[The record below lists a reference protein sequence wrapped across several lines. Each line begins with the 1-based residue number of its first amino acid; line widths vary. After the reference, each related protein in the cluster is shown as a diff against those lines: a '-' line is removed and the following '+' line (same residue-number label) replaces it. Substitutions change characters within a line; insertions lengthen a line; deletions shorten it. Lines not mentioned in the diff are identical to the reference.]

1 MVKKSSNRLKYT
13 KVVNERYTLSKK
25 HGGGQIK
32 IEAWEDINGKIVKY
46 NIAYIN
52 HSLYQQ
58 DNGRVLGY
66 DNAHDY
72 HHKHCFGE
80 IEPVDEFISY
90 EDLLERFDNE
100 IKEYIK

>member
-25 HGGGQIK
+25 PGGGQIK

-52 HSLYQQ
+52 HSLCQQ

-72 HHKHCFGE
+72 HHKYYFGE
-80 IEPVDEFISY
+80 IEPVDDFISY
-90 EDLLERFDNE
+90 EDLLERFDNK